1 MGWDPTNS
9 NWNNLIYFSAELLL
23 IKKTTYS
30 FRKLVQE
37 GELAIVWETGVWY
50 IYSPTV
56 SLRSGEGLW

>member
-50 IYSPTV
+50 IYSPTA